1 MSRDY
6 DDLMTEIITTA
17 ALEAASNDAQ
27 GVITRLFGPTADIM
41 GSQMA
46 EAYKK
51 KLIKRVINK
60 ADKKAKTDRIGSIPP
75 RVVQEVFE
83 KAQWSENQF
92 VAEYL
97 SGVLASSRSD
107 DGTNDNGMSWT
118 AIVGRL
124 PSDQLALHWLIYS
137 STQKRAHGESCE
149 DIWGLL
155 REQQVWDITKIF
167 CALGWELSEESVMGR
182 FYEALYGLRR
192 EGLVTDLSHG
202 QGDYLNEGIT
212 WTAGGS
218 FDPEIHYATFKLTN
232 DGIGLLLQSL
242 GLGGSWYS
250 EFLSPETSYII
261 DAQDEM
267 PKSVDV
273 KFVRDFPKIDAGK

>member
-46 EAYKK
+46 ESYKK
-51 KLIKRVINK
+51 KLIKRVIDK
-60 ADKKAKTDRIGSIPP
+60 ADKKAKTDRGGSIPP

-273 KFVRDFPKIDAGK
+273 KFVRDFPKN